1 MWQSLKIAKKIWLSI
16 TILLLGYFISMFF
29 GYVKGQETEES
40 LFYVSEALFPASQK
54 SQAALTAFER
64 QIKMYEDAVLLG
76 DTSLV
81 EMAKGS
87 SADTM
92 ENLNAIKNNKETDAE
107 KIADIEAI
115 LKLLKEFTFSAN
127 VVYTSMNSDSM
138 MVSEEEELSRKAVV
152 LAESKKAIKN
162 RLTSLAN
169 DFSDSLK
176 SKIFTVRVYTK
187 RLRFL
192 NLVLFFIVFSGS
204 SILIYF
210 IIQRSISFPLNN
222 TVSMIRDVAEGEGD
236 LTKRLKVLSADEVG
250 DLSMWF
256 NNFIDNLQG
265 MIKKIMGYADLLG
278 LSSKELT
285 DLSGLMTNGA
295 NQMSAKSNAVATA
308 ANEMNTNMD
317 SVAAS
322 MEEASTNT
330 GMVATAAEQMTA
342 TINEIAQ
349 NSEKAATISSEA
361 VTQAKNASNRV
372 EELGVAAQE
381 IGKVTE
387 AITEISEQ
395 TNLLALNATIEAA
408 RAGDAGKGFAVVA
421 NEIKEL
427 ARQTAEA
434 THDIKEKIAGI
445 QSTTEATVSDIG
457 QISKIIDD
465 VNEIVSTIA
474 TAVEEQSITTKEIAN
489 NVVQASTGI
498 SDVNKNVAQSSSVS
512 DQIANDIDEVNQSA
526 GEMSNSSSMLNMS
539 AEKLVKLALELN
551 ELVNKFKV

>member
-1 MWQSLKIAKKIWLSI
+1 
-16 TILLLGYFISMFF
+16 TILILGYFISMFF
-29 GYVKGQETEES
+29 GYVKGQQTEES
-40 LFYVSEALFPASQK
+40 LLYVSEALFPASQK
-54 SQAALTAFER
+54 SQAALTTFEK
-64 QIKMYEDAVLLG
+64 QIKLYEDAVLLG

-81 EMAKGS
+81 EKAKGS

-92 ENLNAIKNNKETDAE
+92 ENLNAIKNNKGTDAE
-107 KIADIEAI
+107 KVADIEAI
-115 LKLLKEFTFSAN
+115 LKLLKKFTFSAGI
-127 VVYTSMNSDSM
+127 VYTSMNSDSM
-138 MVSEEEELSRKAVV
+138 LASEEEELSRKAVV
-152 LAESKKAIKN
+152 LAESKKTIKN
-162 RLTSLAN
+162 KLTSLAN
-169 DFSDSLK
+169 DFSDNLK
-176 SKIFTVRVYTK
+176 SKIFTVMVDTK

-192 NLVLFFIVFSGS
+192 NLVLFFVVFSGS

-236 LTKRLKVLSADEVG
+236 LTKRLEVLSTDEVG

-278 LSSKELT
+278 SSSKELT

-308 ANEMNTNMD
+308 ANEMNANMD
-317 SVAAS
+317 SVAAA

-361 VTQAKNASNRV
+361 VAQAKNASNRV

-434 THDIKEKIAGI
+434 TRDIKEKIAGI

-457 QISKIIDD
+457 HNCFRYRPDF
-465 VNEIVSTIA
+465 
-474 TAVEEQSITTKEIAN
+474 
-489 NVVQASTGI
+489 
-498 SDVNKNVAQSSSVS
+498 KNH
-512 DQIANDIDEVNQSA
+512 
-526 GEMSNSSSMLNMS
+526 
-539 AEKLVKLALELN
+539 
-551 ELVNKFKV
+551 